1 MSVKVTEFPV
11 CFILRLKDYPAYA
24 PHTKFAYAL
33 YAGSIRK
40 FLEDPTTNNW
50 AFTNKIEL
58 AKRWSTHKKLKA
70 VLKQYSDG
78 AKYYWVVGSDGTV
91 VDAESLL

>member
-1 MSVKVTEFPV
+1 MSVKVTDFPACYV
-11 CFILRLKDYPAYA
+11 LRLKDYPAYA
-24 PHTKFAYAL
+24 PHTKFAYSL
-33 YAGSIRK
+33 YEGSIKK

-58 AKRWSTHKKLKA
+58 AKRWASHKKLKSA
-70 VLKQYSDG
+70 LNQYPES

-91 VDAESLL
+91 IDAESLL